1 MAKKKRALMYEMHC
15 DKCGK
20 DPKRDEDMSS
30 ESWNV
35 IPMNCEC
42 GGRIKIDFSK
52 PYYVD
57 DVKKELSKK

>member
-1 MAKKKRALMYEMHC
+1 MPKKKKALMYEMQC

-20 DPKRDEDMSS
+20 DPILDAVKSNGN
-30 ESWNV
+30 WNV

-42 GGRIKIDFSK
+42 GGRIKIYFSK

-57 DVKKELSKK
+57 DVKGEFRRE